1 MGAEGLVEYMT
12 GALQATKRLLGQ
24 VAYIN
29 FDDQLEVEA
38 DMLAT
43 SLGTDEGQA
52 CLVARLSGEKQ
63 SNKDRQGR

>member
-24 VAYIN
+24 VPYIN

-52 CLVARLSGEKQ
+52 RLVARLSGEKPG
-63 SNKDRQGR
+63 NKDRQVR